1 MRKSSSSGEKDLT
14 VPSSHLHW
22 LCVITEVSMARWWL
36 FIGSIAGLLG
46 VAGGAFGAHA
56 LKASV
61 SARMLENFETGTL
74 YLLVHAVALLVVGT
88 LVSRPGA
95 PELKLV
101 GGAFTVG
108 MVIFTGTLW
117 VMALTGARWLGAV
130 TPIGGMALI
139 VGWIAL
145 AVAAA
150 KGRLT

>member
-1 MRKSSSSGEKDLT
+1 
-14 VPSSHLHW
+14 
-22 LCVITEVSMARWWL
+22 
-36 FIGSIAGLLG
+36 
-46 VAGGAFGAHA
+46 
-56 LKASV
+56 
-61 SARMLENFETGTL
+61 MLENFETGTL

-117 VMALTGARWLGAV
+117 VMVLTGARWLGAI